1 MNTASMNWIKIIFT
15 AVLIATLLVFQF
27 IDLKFAQKTGN
38 TLPGCEILNQVCKEN
53 VEFLN

>member
-1 MNTASMNWIKIIFT
+1 MNTATVNWVKIAFT
-15 AVLIATLLVFQF
+15 AVFIAALLAFQF

-38 TLPGCEILNQVCKEN
+38 TLPGCEILNQICKEN